1 MSVGR
6 AQVVMVDWPYSDRTG
21 SKVRPAVVVQA
32 DALNGFIDDTVLV
45 SITRRSRGAPAVE
58 VAIDPAVDTASG
70 LPHASVAVCNNLL
83 TFDQRLI
90 RRTVGSL
97 SDATMR
103 RINACLKTALEL
115 P

>member
-1 MSVGR
+1 MNRGD
-6 AQVVMVDWPYSDRTG
+6 VVLVDWPYSDRTG
-21 SKVRPAVVVQA
+21 SKIRPAVVVQA
-32 DALNGFIDDTVLV
+32 DGLNGLIEDTVLV
-45 SITRRSRGAPAVE
+45 AITRKSRGAPAVE
-58 VAIDPAVDTASG
+58 VAINPTVDTASG
-70 LPHASVAVCNNLL
+70 LPHASVTVCNNLL